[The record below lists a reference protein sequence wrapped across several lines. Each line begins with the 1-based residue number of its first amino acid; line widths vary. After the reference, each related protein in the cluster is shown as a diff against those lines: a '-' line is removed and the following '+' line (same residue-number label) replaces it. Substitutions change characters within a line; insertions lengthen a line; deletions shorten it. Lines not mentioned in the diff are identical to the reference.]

1 MTRQEIDWP
10 GVTLILYV
18 LAMFFIGLCVLS
30 WAP

>member
-1 MTRQEIDWP
+1 MTKLQIDWP
-10 GVTLILYV
+10 GVALTLYV